1 MVAIEIHS
9 GQMAKLREKLAH
21 IEKGVPRVLVPAVNR
36 ALASGKTVISREIR
50 AHYVIKAKDIPMTI
64 TRATY
69 GTIGGSIRISQGMLP
84 LDKFNVR
91 PRGVQRRKK
100 KRPIFAQVKKG
111 GGGIIKSAFYIPSGG
126 PYSRIG
132 PSRFPIFKLATIS
145 AAIMA
150 TQPSVG
156 PAANKKMGETLDKR
170 IDHELKRVLA
180 GA

>member
-9 GQMAKLREKLAH
+9 GAMGQLAAKLAH
-21 IEKGVPRVLVPAVNR
+21 IEKGVPKVLVPAINR
-36 ALASGKTVISREIR
+36 ALASGKTVVKREIR
-50 AHYVIKAKDIPMTI
+50 EDYTIKAKDIPATVQ
-64 TRATY
+64 RATY
-69 GTIGGSIRISQGMLP
+69 GNLNGSIKISQGMMP
-84 LDKFNVR
+84 LDHFNVR

-100 KRPIFAQVKKG
+100 KRPIWAQVKKG
-111 GGGIIKSAFYIPSGG
+111 GGGFIGSAFYIPSGG

-132 PSRFPIFKLATIS
+132 RERFPIYKLATIS

-150 TQPSVG
+150 TQPAVG
-156 PAANKKMGETLDKR
+156 PEVNKKMGDTLDKR